1 MSETR
6 LPIIGA
12 VIMTLEAGRPTVVK
26 EQVFIVRRFQFFVGF
41 SELSDS
47 SSVLHLIR
55 LFDAFFWQLY
65 AVFNLRYKTV
75 CVCVLYIYIET

>member
-26 EQVFIVRRFQFFVGF
+26 EQVCLLASCATLCLLPRLTVYCILHILYFSNHFIM
-41 SELSDS
+41 
-47 SSVLHLIR
+47 
-55 LFDAFFWQLY
+55 
-65 AVFNLRYKTV
+65 
-75 CVCVLYIYIET
+75 